1 MDDDSLEKWKVDM
14 ERYKCELEKWKAQSL
29 HNLETWKTEM
39 HHSAV
44 VYQQVNMQGQAAMKA
59 ALLINGGASVA
70 MLAFIGTAM
79 NNSTDNLLLLKLCSS
94 MRMFIAGVLGVAFAS
109 GVTYL
114 AGLVNSKET
123 VTLWLWWTLNIIA
136 IILVVIGYVLF
147 AAGSL
152 NAYCAFTNSLS

>member
-1 MDDDSLEKWKVDM
+1 MKSEPYLKRGIEM
-14 ERYKCELEKWKAQSL
+14 ERNELFEKRK
-29 HNLETWKTEM
+29 
-39 HHSAV
+39 V
-44 VYQQVNMQGQAAMKA
+44 IYQQVNIQGQAAMKS

-70 MLAFIGTAM
+70 MLAFIGTTI
-79 NNSTDNLLLLKLCSS
+79 NNDTDSLLLLKLCFS
-94 MRMFIAGVLGVAFAS
+94 MLMFVGGVLSAAVAS

-136 IILVVIGYVLF
+136 IILVVIGYELF
-147 AAGSL
+147 IVGSL

>member
-1 MDDDSLEKWKVDM
+1 MKSEPYLKRGIEM
-14 ERYKCELEKWKAQSL
+14 ERNELFEKRK
-29 HNLETWKTEM
+29 
-39 HHSAV
+39 V
-44 VYQQVNMQGQAAMKA
+44 IYQQVNIQGQAAMKS

-70 MLAFIGTAM
+70 MLAFIGTTI
-79 NNSTDNLLLLKLCSS
+79 NNDTDSLLLLKLCVS
-94 MRMFIAGVLGVAFAS
+94 MLMFVGGVLSAAVAS

-136 IILVVIGYVLF
+136 IILVVIGYELF
-147 AAGSL
+147 IVGSL